1 MQEAHASLVAAVLR
15 HRLATDG
22 QALVCCA
29 VRDQASHFSFMIV
42 IAISSNK
49 TPDGMSLVRTRS
61 GMSFTQARLWLLQG
75 MCLKYADLVGR
86 FWDCCTSISVFV
98 IFYREFLISLLRS

>member
-1 MQEAHASLVAAVLR
+1 MQEAHPSLVAAVLR

-22 QALVCCA
+22 QVLVCCA

-42 IAISSNK
+42 IAIISTK
-49 TPDGMSLVRTRS
+49 MPDGMSLVCARS
-61 GMSFTQARLWLLQG
+61 GMPLTQARLWLLQG
-75 MCLKYADLVGR
+75 MCLKYADLVGP

-98 IFYREFLISLLRS
+98 ISYREYLISLLRS